1 MEKNSQS
8 YQLKK
13 IVKQSTIAVI
23 VGAVLLLFSVGTNVW
38 VSIVTDE
45 ELETTSYMNQYRLG
59 SKTLTHAVQ
68 DRKSVV

>member
-45 ELETTSYMNQYRLG
+45 
-59 SKTLTHAVQ
+59 

>member
-1 MEKNSQS
+1 MNQS
-8 YQLKK
+8 
-13 IVKQSTIAVI
+13 VIAVI

-45 ELETTSYMNQYRLG
+45 ELETMAYMNQYRLG

-68 DRKSVV
+68 A